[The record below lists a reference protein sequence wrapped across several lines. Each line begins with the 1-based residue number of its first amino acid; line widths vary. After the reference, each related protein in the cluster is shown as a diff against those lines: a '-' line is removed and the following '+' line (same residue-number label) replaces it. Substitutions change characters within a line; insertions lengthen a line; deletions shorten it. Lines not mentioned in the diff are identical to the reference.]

1 MGENVL
7 SDYMIRFLY
16 RTFVYGIALL
26 TALPFHEFAHA
37 WAANK
42 MGDSTARW
50 QGRMTLNPVK
60 HLDPFGALL
69 MLFTGIGWA
78 KPVPINPYN
87 FRNPKK
93 GMALSALAGPL
104 SNLLLAFLSAVL
116 YKLLV
121 IPAVMLDGSMLA
133 DLMDGLRNIF
143 YTMIS
148 VNVGLA
154 VFNLLPVPPLD
165 GSRVLNLFLPQHTYF
180 AIMKYERMIMIF
192 MMFAIFSGILDG
204 PLSFFRS
211 IIWQVL
217 DFCTGFI
224 DILVRLVL

>member
-1 MGENVL
+1 MN
-7 SDYMIRFLY
+7 DYMIRFLY

-42 MGDSTARW
+42 MGDPTARW
-50 QGRMTLNPVK
+50 QGRMTLNPLK

-69 MLFTGIGWA
+69 MLFCGIGWA

-87 FRNPKK
+87 FKNPKK

-104 SNLLLAFLSAVL
+104 SNLFLAFVSAVCF
-116 YKLLV
+116 KLLV
-121 IPAVMLDGSMLA
+121 IPAAFLGEGMLLDITDS
-133 DLMDGLRNIF
+133 LRNIF

-165 GSRVLNLFLPQHTYF
+165 GSRVLNLFLPQQTYF
-180 AIMKYERMIMIF
+180 AIMRYERMIMIF
-192 MMFAIFSGILDG
+192 MMFIIFSGMLDG
-204 PLSFFRS
+204 PLSFVRS
-211 IIWQVL
+211 IVWQAL
-217 DFCTGFI
+217 DFATGFI
-224 DILVRLVL
+224 DIILRAVF

>member
-1 MGENVL
+1 M
-7 SDYMIRFLY
+7 SDYLIRFLY

-50 QGRMTLNPVK
+50 QGRMTLNPVR

-69 MLFTGIGWA
+69 MLVTGIGWA

-87 FRNPKK
+87 FKDPKK

-104 SNLLLAFLSAVL
+104 SNLLLAFLSAVC

-121 IPAVMLDGSMLA
+121 IPMAFLPDGMILDLTG
-133 DLMDGLRNIF
+133 GLQNIF

-165 GSRVLNLFLPQHTYF
+165 GSRVLNLFLPQRIYF
-180 AIMKYERMIMIF
+180 AIMRYERVIMMIVMAAVF
-192 MMFAIFSGILDG
+192 TGVLDG
-204 PLSFFRS
+204 PLGLARS
-211 IIWQVL
+211 LVWRVL

-224 DILVRLVL
+224 DILIRLVF